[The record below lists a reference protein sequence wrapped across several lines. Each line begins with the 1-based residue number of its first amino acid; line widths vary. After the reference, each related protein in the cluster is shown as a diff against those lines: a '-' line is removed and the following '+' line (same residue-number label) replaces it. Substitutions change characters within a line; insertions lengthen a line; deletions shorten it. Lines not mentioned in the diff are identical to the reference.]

1 MTTADARYVVLT
13 GASGYVGGKLLS
25 RLESDGRRVR
35 CLVRNPS
42 EFNRQTSRSTE
53 IVAGDVL
60 DRATLD
66 NALRGASAAF
76 YLIHSMGS
84 GDAFEDTDRDAALNF
99 GAAAR
104 DAGVD
109 RIIYLGGLGSDRE
122 ELSPHLRSRHE
133 VGEILRQSGVP
144 VLEFRASIVIGSGSI
159 SYEMIRSL
167 VQRLP
172 VMVTPKWVKVP
183 AQPIAISDLLD
194 YLLAGLDIRMDGS
207 KIYEIG
213 GEDIISYEGLMKVYA
228 KQRGLHRLMIP
239 VPVLTPYLS
248 SLWLELVT
256 PLYAR
261 IGRKLIESI
270 VHPTIVRDRSA
281 LSDFSIRPIGVED
294 AMRSAIAEDD
304 ASGAASHR

>member
-1 MTTADARYVVLT
+1 MTADQGFVLLT

-25 RLESDGRRVR
+25 RLERDGRRVR
-35 CLVRNPS
+35 CLVRNPA
-42 EFNRQTSRSTE
+42 EFRQSRKQSTE

-60 DRATLD
+60 DRSTLER
-66 NALRGASAAF
+66 ALEGASAAY

-84 GDAFEDTDRDAALNF
+84 GDAFEDIDRDAARNF
-99 GAAAR
+99 GEAAR
-104 DAGVD
+104 AAGIG

-159 SYEMIRSL
+159 SYEMIRAL

-194 YLLAGLDIRMDGS
+194 YLAAGLDIPMSAS

-213 GEDIISYEGLMKVYA
+213 GDDIISYEGLMKVYA
-228 KQRGLHRLMIP
+228 KQRGLHRVMIP

-248 SLWLELVT
+248 SLWLQLVT
-256 PLYAR
+256 PVYAR

-281 LSDFSIRPIGVED
+281 QTDFAIRPIGVKD
-294 AMRSAIAEDD
+294 AMRSAIADDD
-304 ASGAASHR
+304 AQRAAVR

>member
-1 MTTADARYVVLT
+1 MTERGLVLLT

-25 RLESDGRRVR
+25 RLERNGRRVR
-35 CLVRNPS
+35 CLVRKP
-42 EFNRQTSRSTE
+42 EDFHQATKPSTE
-53 IVAGDVL
+53 VNAGDVL
-60 DRATLD
+60 DSTTLG
-66 NALRGASAAF
+66 AAMRGASAAY

-84 GDAFEDTDRDAALNF
+84 GDSFEDTDRDAARNF
-99 GAAAR
+99 GEAAR
-104 DAGVD
+104 AAGVG

-122 ELSPHLRSRHE
+122 ELSAHLRSRHE
-133 VGEILRQSGVP
+133 VGEILRESGVP
-144 VLEFRASIVIGSGSI
+144 VLEFRASIVIGSGSL
-159 SYEMIRSL
+159 SYEMIRAL

-194 YLLAGLDIRMDGS
+194 YLAAGLDIAMNGS

-213 GEDIISYEGLMKVYA
+213 GEDIISYEGMMKVFA
-228 KQRGLHRLMIP
+228 RQRGLHRVMIP

-256 PLYAR
+256 PVYAR

-270 VHPTIVRDRSA
+270 IHPTVVRDRSA
-281 LSDFSIRPIGVED
+281 LSDFSVRPIGVED
-294 AMRSAIAEDD
+294 AMRGAIADDD
-304 ASGAASHR
+304 AKKAGTNQ